1 MITDEVRREYVR
13 LVDTERLA
21 REYTEFHGDDPEVM
35 FDVLTLAVA
44 RDRESGIPEKEF
56 SSETW
61 RLIAHT
67 AQRQLG
73 MRGDRYIECAAKKV
87 IRIWIA
93 DVHEKYEF
101 QCEHC
106 RRWSNERNFV
116 AKFYEDEGWLYVCPK
131 CKSKYDGMIGIRG
144 SRD

>member
-35 FDVLTLAVA
+35 LDVLTLAVA
-44 RDRESGIPEKEF
+44 RDRESGIPENEF
-56 SSETW
+56 SYDTW
-61 RLIAHT
+61 RLMTHA
-67 AQRQLG
+67 ARRQIG
-73 MRGDRYIECAAKKV
+73 MRGCNFIDSAARSV

-106 RRWSNERNFV
+106 RRWSNERNLAARYF
-116 AKFYEDEGWLYVCPK
+116 EDEGWLYVCPK
-131 CKSKYDGMIGIRG
+131 CKSKYEGMFGIRG